1 MPDFIVSA
9 ALMLS
14 ALTACDNSGS
24 QNYITVSAGGQT
36 SNSASEL
43 RRSGAPAQTN
53 ASDDSAG
60 EVPENENTD
69 SNGRILI
76 AYFTAAENRQA
87 FLHKDRNGLPHKWR

>member
-9 ALMLS
+9 AIMLS
-14 ALTACDNSGS
+14 AFTACDKSGS
-24 QNYITVSAGGQT
+24 QTNNAVSSSGQT

-43 RRSGAPAQTN
+43 RQSGVPAQTN